1 MAPHA
6 DDTASDPKVS
16 VPTKAPATNGDAKA
30 QTALKSN
37 AEEDAAL
44 VPNGEAKPTPEPTHH
59 KSPSPPLQLKG
70 VLSQFKSFDVTPV
83 IGKEFPEAKLA
94 EWLRAPN
101 ADELIRDLAITS
113 PPLYYLFQIRQ
124 LTTIQPVSQ
133 RGVVFFRAQDGLDD
147 NLQKELA
154 QRLGE
159 LSGKPASST
168 LHIHPV
174 INSGRDEGGGDD
186 EISVISSRQAKKLY
200 KGSFLVSGEKRQN
213 GKEGWHSDITF
224 EPVRFSASANLNQES
239 YTWANNIRL
248 PTGAK

>member
-6 DDTASDPKVS
+6 DNTAPNSEVS
-16 VPTKAPATNGDAKA
+16 LPTKAAPTNGDAQA
-30 QTALKSN
+30 QTALEQN
-37 AEEDAAL
+37 HEEDAA
-44 VPNGEAKPTPEPTHH
+44 VASNGEAKRTLEPTHH
-59 KSPSPPLQLKG
+59 ASPSPPLQLKG
-70 VLSQFKSFDVTPV
+70 VLDQFKSFDVTPV

-113 PPLYYLFQIRQ
+113 PPLSYLSQTPQ
-124 LTTIQPVSQ
+124 LTAAQPVSQ

-147 NLQKELA
+147 TLQKELA
-154 QRLGE
+154 QRLGQ

-200 KGSFLVSGEKRQN
+200 KGSFLVPSEKRQN

-224 EPVRFSASANLNQES
+224 EPVSSSPLLL
-239 YTWANNIRL
+239 TVIKCL
-248 PTGAK
+248 IHG